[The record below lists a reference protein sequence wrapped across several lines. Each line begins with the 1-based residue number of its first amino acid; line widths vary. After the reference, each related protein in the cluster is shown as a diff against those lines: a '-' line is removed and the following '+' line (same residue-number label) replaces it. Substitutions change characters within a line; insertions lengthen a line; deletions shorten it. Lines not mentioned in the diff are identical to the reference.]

1 MIKKLHFY
9 ALLSRFVGFLTHYPP
24 LFIKKQR
31 YFGVFDSLLS
41 KKTYVYSKFR
51 HFSQSRNVIIRL
63 EIVFPIKREV
73 KAMKTEEKET
83 KAELGKEIVPLE
95 VSKIVPNPNQPRKVF
110 KEEQILRLADSIRQF
125 GIIQP
130 LTVRKIDGEY
140 ELVSGERRLRAAK
153 ELGMRFVP
161 CVISSAS
168 EEESAEIS
176 IIENLIREDLNI
188 FEQALAI
195 ETLIDTYG
203 LTQEQIAIKLSNS
216 QSYIA
221 NKLRLLR
228 LSQEERD
235 KILGHNLSERH
246 ARALLRIFDSDLRA
260 KLLKQIIDEGLNVA
274 RTEEI
279 IDRLVS
285 KGEKQERNTTYKDIG
300 AFVTAINRAIDTA
313 SKGGF
318 KIKSRK
324 IENENFTELTILIP
338 KAQEDANLDSSPEI
352 QLPQGCIVN

>member
-1 MIKKLHFY
+1 
-9 ALLSRFVGFLTHYPP
+9 
-24 LFIKKQR
+24 
-31 YFGVFDSLLS
+31 
-41 KKTYVYSKFR
+41 
-51 HFSQSRNVIIRL
+51 
-63 EIVFPIKREV
+63 
-73 KAMKTEEKET
+73 MKTEEKDEKT
-83 KAELGKEIVPLE
+83 GLGKEIVPLE

-130 LTVRKIDGEY
+130 LTVRKIDDGY

-153 ELGMRFVP
+153 ELGMRYVP
-161 CVISSAS
+161 CVVSNAS

-203 LTQEQIAIKLSNS
+203 LTQEQIATKLSNS

-228 LSQEERD
+228 LSQSEREQ
-235 KILGHNLSERH
+235 ILEHHLSERH
-246 ARALLRIFDSDLRA
+246 ARALLRVFDTDLRA

-274 RTEEI
+274 KTEEI
-279 IDRLVS
+279 IERLVS
-285 KGEKQERNTTYKDIG
+285 KTEKQEKSSSYKDIS
-300 AFVTAINRAIDTA
+300 AFVTAINRAIDAA

-324 IENENFTELTILIP
+324 IENDNFTELTILIP
-338 KAQEDANLDSSPEI
+338 KTQDDPSLDSSPEI
-352 QLPQGCIVN
+352 QLPSYVGN